1 MTADKLNIPDPQKFK
16 QCVNMA
22 LMLSHLSLSY
32 ISRAE
37 DEARQVG
44 KFRLEVKQRIN
55 KAIIYT
61 KQITDWT
68 DSSLRQSEAF
78 YNSDLSFLDRLMQL
92 LIDNVSDSEKQ
103 GYLLDF
109 IASGY
114 QVPSELPEVVK
125 SLRTDIMELMAG
137 RANDKK
143 EIEKLQGENTLLIQQ
158 INRL

>member
-1 MTADKLNIPDPQKFK
+1 MRADKMNIPDPQKFK

-22 LMLSHLSLSY
+22 LMLQHVSLAY
-32 ISRAE
+32 INRAE
-37 DEARQVG
+37 DEARRVG
-44 KFRLEVKQRIN
+44 RFRLDVKQRIN

-68 DSSLRQSEAF
+68 DSSLMQSEAF

-114 QVPSELPEVVK
+114 QLPSELPEVVK
-125 SLRTDIMELMAG
+125 SLRTDIMELMAA